1 MMKSDPL
8 LLIDDDRELG
18 ELLVEFLASEGY
30 TLELAFSGEEGLRK
44 LAENQYRLILLD
56 VMMPGMSGLDV
67 LREMRHNNTVP
78 VLMLTAKGD
87 ELDKVLGLELG
98 ADDYLPKPYSHR
110 ELVARIRALLRRVE
124 MDNQR
129 PGPAVQPVLALGRI
143 TLDTRVYQALVD
155 GQDLELTQTEF
166 KVLQTLMERAG
177 QVVTKNE
184 LYQNVLGRALE
195 PYDRSIDMH
204 VSNVR
209 KKILGYVDAYK
220 PIKTLRGVGYQF
232 VAE

>member
-1 MMKSDPL
+1 MKSDPL

-18 ELLVEFLASEGY
+18 ELLVEFLASEGFE
-30 TLELAFSGEEGLRK
+30 LELAYSGEEGLRK
-44 LAENQYRLILLD
+44 LSENSYRLILLD

-67 LREMRHNNTVP
+67 LREMRHDNTVP

-124 MDNQR
+124 MDSHR
-129 PGPAVQPVLALGRI
+129 PGPAVQPVLSLGRI

-155 GQDLELTQTEF
+155 GEDLELTQTEF

-184 LYQNVLGRALE
+184 LYQNVLGRPLE

-209 KKILGYVDAYK
+209 KKILTFAADYK

-232 VAE
+232 IAE

>member
-1 MMKSDPL
+1 MKTDKL
-8 LLIDDDRELG
+8 LLIDDDKELG
-18 ELLVEFLASEGY
+18 ELLVEFLASEGFS
-30 TLELAFSGEEGLRK
+30 LELAYSGEEGLQK
-44 LAENQYRLILLD
+44 LAEKDYDLILLD

-67 LREMRHNNTVP
+67 LREMRNANTVP

-110 ELVARIRALLRRVE
+110 ELVARIRALLRRIE
-124 MDNQR
+124 MEHQR
-129 PGPAVQPVLALGRI
+129 PGPAVQPVLTLGRV
-143 TLDTRVYQALVD
+143 TLDTRVYQALID
-155 GQDLELTQTEF
+155 KQDLELTQTEF

-184 LYQNVLGRALE
+184 LYQTVLGRPLE

-209 KKILGYVDAYK
+209 KKIMTLAEDYR

-232 VAE
+232 VAN

>member
-1 MMKSDPL
+1 MKTDKL
-8 LLIDDDRELG
+8 LLIDDDKELG
-18 ELLVEFLASEGY
+18 ELLVEFLASEGFS
-30 TLELAFSGEEGLRK
+30 LELAYSGEEGLQK
-44 LAENQYRLILLD
+44 LAEKDYDLILLD

-67 LREMRHNNTVP
+67 LREMRNANTVP

-110 ELVARIRALLRRVE
+110 ELVARIRALLRRIE
-124 MDNQR
+124 MEHQR
-129 PGPAVQPVLALGRI
+129 PGPAVQPVLTLGRV
-143 TLDTRVYQALVD
+143 TLDTRVYQALID
-155 GQDLELTQTEF
+155 KQDLELTQTEF

-184 LYQNVLGRALE
+184 LYQTVLGRPLE

-209 KKILGYVDAYK
+209 KKIMTLSEDYR

-232 VAE
+232 VAN

>member
-1 MMKSDPL
+1 MKTDRL
-8 LLIDDDRELG
+8 LLIDDDKELG
-18 ELLVEFLASEGY
+18 ELLVEFLDSEGF
-30 TLELAFSGEEGLRK
+30 TLELAHSGEEGLEK
-44 LAENQYRLILLD
+44 LADNEYDLILLD

-67 LREMRHNNTVP
+67 LREMRNANTVP

-124 MDNQR
+124 MEHQR
-129 PGPAVQPVLALGRI
+129 PGPAVQPVLSLGRV
-143 TLDTRVYQALVD
+143 TLDTRVYQAMID
-155 GQDLELTQTEF
+155 KHDLELTQTEF

-184 LYQNVLGRALE
+184 LYQTVLGRPLE

-209 KKILGYVDAYK
+209 KKIMSLQEDYR

-232 VAE
+232 TED

>member
-1 MMKSDPL
+1 MKTDRI

-18 ELLVEFLASEGY
+18 ELLVEFLASEGFE
-30 TLELAFSGEEGLRK
+30 LELAYSGEEGLER
-44 LAENQYRLILLD
+44 LGTHEYDLILLD

-67 LREMRHNNTVP
+67 LREMRHTNTIP

-124 MDNQR
+124 MEHQR
-129 PGPAVQPVLALGRI
+129 PGPAVQPVLTLGRI

-155 GQDLELTQTEF
+155 KQDLELTQTEF

-184 LYQNVLGRALE
+184 LYKTVLGRPLE

-209 KKILGYVDAYK
+209 KKIMAFAEDYR
-220 PIKTLRGVGYQF
+220 PIRTLRGVGYQF
-232 VAE
+232 IAD

>member
-1 MMKSDPL
+1 MKKERL

-18 ELLVEFLASEGY
+18 ELLVEFLDREGLS
-30 TLELAFSGEEGLRK
+30 LELAHSGQEGLEK
-44 LAENQYRLILLD
+44 LAEYAYDLVLLD
-56 VMMPGMSGLDV
+56 VMMPGMSGIDV
-67 LREMRHNNTVP
+67 LREMRQAYTLP

-87 ELDKVLGLELG
+87 ELDRVLGLELG

-110 ELVARIRALLRRVE
+110 ELLARIRALLRRVDLE
-124 MDNQR
+124 HQR
-129 PGPAVQPVLALGRI
+129 PGPAVQPVLNLGRI

-155 GQDLELTQTEF
+155 KEHDLELTQTEF
-166 KVLQTLMERAG
+166 KVLQALMERAG

-184 LYQNVLGRALE
+184 LYLSVLGRPLE

-209 KKILGYVDAYK
+209 KKMAAFTESYR
-220 PIKTLRGVGYQF
+220 PIHTLRGVGYQF
-232 VAE
+232 VVE

>member
-1 MMKSDPL
+1 MKTDRL
-8 LLIDDDRELG
+8 LLIDDDKELG
-18 ELLVEFLASEGY
+18 ELLVEFLDSEGF
-30 TLELAFSGEEGLRK
+30 TLELAHSGEEGLEK
-44 LAENQYRLILLD
+44 LAENEYDLILLD

-67 LREMRHNNTVP
+67 LREMRNANTVP

-124 MDNQR
+124 MEHQR
-129 PGPAVQPVLALGRI
+129 PGPTVQPVLSLGRV
-143 TLDTRVYQALVD
+143 TLDTRVYQAMID
-155 GQDLELTQTEF
+155 KHDLELTQTEF

-184 LYQNVLGRALE
+184 LYQTVLGRPLE

-209 KKILGYVDAYK
+209 KKIMSLQEDYR

-232 VAE
+232 TED

>member
-1 MMKSDPL
+1 MKTDKL
-8 LLIDDDRELG
+8 LLIDDDTELG
-18 ELLVEFLASEGY
+18 ELLVEFLASEGFS
-30 TLELAFSGEEGLRK
+30 LELAHSGEEGLQK
-44 LAENQYRLILLD
+44 LAENRYDLILLD

-67 LREMRHNNTVP
+67 LKTMRTHNTVP

-110 ELVARIRALLRRVE
+110 ELLARIRALLRRVE
-124 MDNQR
+124 MDHSK
-129 PGPAVQPVLALGRI
+129 PGPAVQPVLSLGRV
-143 TLDTRVYQALVD
+143 TLDTRVYKAMID
-155 GQDLELTQTEF
+155 KRDLELTQTEF

-184 LYQNVLGRALE
+184 LYQTVLGRPLE

-209 KKILGYVDAYK
+209 KKMLLLADDCR

-232 VAE
+232 IAD

>member
-1 MMKSDPL
+1 MKTDRL
-8 LLIDDDRELG
+8 LLIDDDKELG
-18 ELLVEFLASEGY
+18 ELLVEFLDSEGF
-30 TLELAFSGEEGLRK
+30 TLELAHSGEGGLEK
-44 LAENQYRLILLD
+44 LADNEYDLILLD

-67 LREMRHNNTVP
+67 LREMRNANTVP

-124 MDNQR
+124 MEHQR
-129 PGPAVQPVLALGRI
+129 PGPAVQPVLSLGRV
-143 TLDTRVYQALVD
+143 TLDTRVYQAMID
-155 GQDLELTQTEF
+155 KHDLELTQTEF

-184 LYQNVLGRALE
+184 LYQTVLGRPLE

-209 KKILGYVDAYK
+209 KKIMSLQEDYR

-232 VAE
+232 TED